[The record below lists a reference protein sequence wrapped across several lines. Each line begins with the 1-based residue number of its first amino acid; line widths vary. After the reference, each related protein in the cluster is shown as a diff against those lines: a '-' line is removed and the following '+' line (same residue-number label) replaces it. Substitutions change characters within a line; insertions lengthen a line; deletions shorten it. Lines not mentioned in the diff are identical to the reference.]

1 VDCSA
6 SFIPYSD
13 TFQFSTLVLDYLRQ
27 AEGLKPFYHGTPD
40 IEGVK
45 TAIASREQFDTNRS
59 DLVKV
64 LKDQYAAT
72 SASALQLE
80 HIDALARTNCFT
92 ITTAHQPNIFTG
104 YLYAIYKTLHVIRIA
119 EELKSAL
126 PQYQFVPVFYIG
138 SEDNDLDE
146 LSQCN
151 IDGVKHRWQTQQKGA
166 VGRMKVDKSLL
177 SIIDGIDRQLGQ
189 YQYGKELIEILRN
202 AYPEGGTIANG
213 TFSLLNQLFARYG
226 LLVLQPDNAV
236 LKKQMKAVFESD
248 LLHQLP
254 HALVEQNST
263 TLAESYKVQVNP
275 REINLFYLDGLSRE
289 RISISGENYVTDG
302 GRQFSK
308 SQILEE
314 LDNNPEKFSP
324 NVVLRGIYQA
334 TILPDILFVGGG
346 SEIAYWLELKSL
358 FEYFKV
364 PYPVLILRN
373 SFLLTTAAQKTR
385 VEEMGWK
392 INELFKPDFDIMN
405 DYVKNHSA
413 KKLQLGNEI
422 NSVNEL
428 YAKLRE
434 EAEEIDIT
442 LGQHISA
449 LEHKV
454 VKQLR
459 NLEKKLIRAEKRNFE
474 TQQRQLQKIK
484 LELFPNNNLQERV
497 DNFMPYFAKYG
508 PSFIDCIYQQSKAFS
523 QEFGIIELGNQ

>member
-1 VDCSA
+1 VDCTA
-6 SFIPYSD
+6 TFIPYGD
-13 TFQFSTLVLDYLRQ
+13 TYQFSTLVLDYLQ
-27 AEGLKPFYHGTPD
+27 QSEVLKPFFGGSPD

-45 TAIASREQFDTNRS
+45 KTIASRQQFDTNRS
-59 DLVKV
+59 ELVKV
-64 LKDQYAAT
+64 LKEQYQATTPSAA
-72 SASALQLE
+72 QLE
-80 HIDALARTNCFT
+80 HIDALSGTNCFT

-119 EELKSAL
+119 EELKSQL
-126 PQYQFVPVFYIG
+126 PQYHFVPVFYIG

-146 LSQCN
+146 LGQCN

-166 VGRMKVDKSLL
+166 VGRMKVDKALL
-177 SIIDGIDRQLGQ
+177 GIIDGIENQLGQ
-189 YQYGKELIEILRN
+189 YQYGKELIAILRK
-202 AYPEGGTIANG
+202 AYPEGESIANG

-236 LKKQMKAVFESD
+236 LKKQMRAIFESD

-263 TLAESYKVQVNP
+263 MLAESYKVQVNP

-289 RISISGENYVTDG
+289 RISVSGENYVTDS

-308 SQILEE
+308 IQILEE
-314 LDNNPEKFSP
+314 LESHPERFSP

-364 PYPVLILRN
+364 PYPVLVLRN
-373 SFLLTTAAQKTR
+373 SFLLATAAQKKR

-392 INELFKPDFDIMN
+392 ISELFKPDFDIMN
-405 DYVKNHSA
+405 DYVNTHSA
-413 KKLQLGNEI
+413 KKLHLDNEI

-434 EAEEIDIT
+434 DAEEIDIT

-449 LEHKV
+449 LQHKV

-474 TQQRQLQKIK
+474 TEQRQLQKIK

-497 DNFMPYFAKYG
+497 DNFMPYFAIYG
-508 PSFIDCIYQQSKAFS
+508 PSFIDCIYQQTKSFK
-523 QEFGIIELGNQ
+523 QEFGIIELR

>member
-1 VDCSA
+1 MDCTA
-6 SFIPYSD
+6 TFIPYSD
-13 TFQFSTLVLDYLRQ
+13 TFQFSTLVLDYLQQ
-27 AEGLKPFYHGTPD
+27 AEGLKSFYGEAPD

-45 TAIASREQFDTNRS
+45 KTIAARQHFDTNRA

-64 LKDQYAAT
+64 FKEQYA
-72 SASALQLE
+72 SASPSAAQLG
-80 HIDALARTNCFT
+80 HIGALADENCFT

-104 YLYAIYKTLHVIRIA
+104 YLYSIYKTLHVIRIA
-119 EELKSAL
+119 EELKAQL
-126 PQYQFVPVFYIG
+126 PQYHFVPVFYIG

-146 LSQCN
+146 LNQCN

-166 VGRMKVDKSLL
+166 VGRMKVDKGLI

-189 YQYGKELIEILRN
+189 FQYGKELIAILRT
-202 AYPEGGTIANG
+202 AYREGDSIANG
-213 TFSLLNQLFARYG
+213 TFNLLNQLFARYG
-226 LLVLQPDNAV
+226 LLVLQPDNAL
-236 LKKQMKAVFESD
+236 LKKQMKAIFASD
-248 LLHQLP
+248 LLDQLP

-263 TLAESYKVQVNP
+263 SLSASYKVQVNP

-289 RISISGENYVTDG
+289 RITISGENYITDS

-308 SQILEE
+308 TQMLEE
-314 LDNNPEKFSP
+314 LESYPEKFSP

-358 FEYFKV
+358 FEHFKV
-364 PYPVLILRN
+364 PYPVLVLRN
-373 SFLLTTAAQKTR
+373 SFLLATAAQKKR
-385 VEEMGWK
+385 VEEMGWS
-392 INELFKPDFDIMN
+392 ISELFKPDFDIMN
-405 DYVKNHSA
+405 DYVKKHSA
-413 KKLQLGNEI
+413 KKLQLDSEVKT
-422 NSVNEL
+422 VNDL
-428 YAKLRE
+428 YARLRE

-508 PSFIDCIYQQSKAFS
+508 PAFINCIYQQSRTFN

>member
-1 VDCSA
+1 VDCTA
-6 SFIPYSD
+6 TFIPYSD

-27 AEGLKPFYHGTPD
+27 AEGLKPFYGGTPD
-40 IEGVK
+40 LEGVK
-45 TAIASREQFDTNRS
+45 KTIASRQEFETNRA
-59 DLVKV
+59 DLVSVFKE
-64 LKDQYAAT
+64 QYASAAP
-72 SASALQLE
+72 SASQIDN
-80 HIDALARTNCFT
+80 IDALARTNSFT

-104 YLYAIYKTLHVIRIA
+104 YLYSIYKTLHVIKIA
-119 EELKSAL
+119 EELKSQL
-126 PQYQFVPVFYIG
+126 PEFHFVPVFYIG

-146 LSQCN
+146 LNQCN

-166 VGRMKVDKSLL
+166 VGRMKVDKGLISV
-177 SIIDGIDRQLGQ
+177 IDGIERQLGQ
-189 YQYGKELIEILRN
+189 FKHGKELIAILRA
-202 AYPEGGTIANG
+202 AYPEGELIANG
-213 TFSLLNQLFARYG
+213 TFNLLNQLFAKYG

-236 LKKQMKAVFESD
+236 LKKQMRAIFESD
-248 LLHQLP
+248 LIDQLP
-254 HALVEQNST
+254 HALVEQNSSI
-263 TLAESYKVQVNP
+263 LAESYKVQVNP

-289 RISISGENYVTDG
+289 RISISGENYVTDS

-308 SQILEE
+308 TQILEE
-314 LDNNPEKFSP
+314 LEKHPEKFSP

-358 FEYFKV
+358 FEHFKV
-364 PYPVLILRN
+364 PYPVLVLRN
-373 SFLLTTAAQKTR
+373 SFLLATATQKKR

-392 INELFKPDFDIMN
+392 ISELFKPDFDIMN
-405 DYVKNHSA
+405 DYVKKHSA
-413 KKLQLGNEI
+413 KKLQLDSEV

-428 YAKLRE
+428 YTRLRE
-434 EAEEIDIT
+434 EAEQIDIT

-449 LEHKV
+449 LQHKV

-497 DNFMPYFAKYG
+497 DNFMPYFAEYG
-508 PSFIDCIYQQSKAFS
+508 PGFIDCIYHQTRAFN
-523 QEFGIIELGNQ
+523 QEFGIIELK